1 MRIVYVYKIQ
11 RDCIIKLEDVHSVF
25 GKEAPLPESGTK
37 KKQLKKENFIM
48 KKQLS
53 ILLAA
58 TLLSGLLA
66 GCAAENTASGSE
78 STSAAAADS
87 NEIHLAVA
95 SPVTGDSAEY
105 GIHFNVGAEMAVE
118 KINAEGGINGRT
130 VVLESYDSKNDA
142 KEAAEVA
149 RLIGQNEQILATIG
163 DFSSTCCMA
172 TAPIYEENK
181 LVQVSPSAGLIDF
194 PRVGPYNFSTTG
206 VQEDDGPFL
215 INRVI
220 HEELGATSYAMV
232 YTNNDYGLNMLQYM
246 NEEAE
251 TLGITVTDTEAVAA
265 GEKDYTAIVSKM
277 RQTEPEVVVIV
288 ANYNEVANCVKQIR
302 QVGWD
307 VPIVISGSALTD
319 QLVELLGDD
328 VNGIY
333 SNIAFVP
340 SDNDEATQE
349 FTAEFTERASMPPSF
364 HSVSTYD
371 TVMLVCEAARTCGD
385 DLNRETL
392 RDALESYEGFE
403 GLMGPIEF
411 TEEGAV
417 HRGYKVVR
425 YEDGVLTSVSDY
437 MLAHDE

>member
-1 MRIVYVYKIQ
+1 
-11 RDCIIKLEDVHSVF
+11 
-25 GKEAPLPESGTK
+25 
-37 KKQLKKENFIM
+37 M
-48 KKQLS
+48 KKQ
-53 ILLAA
+53 IGVLLAA
-58 TLLSGLLA
+58 ALMSSLLA
-66 GCAAENTASGSE
+66 GCGTSASSSSSDGASAAET
-78 STSAAAADS
+78 S
-87 NEIHLAVA
+87 NEVHLAVA

-194 PRVGPYNFSTTG
+194 PRVGSYNFATTG

-220 HEELGATSYAMV
+220 HEELGAASYAMV
-232 YTNNDYGLNMLQYM
+232 YTNNDYGLNMLKYM

-251 TLGITVTDTEAVAA
+251 SLGITVTDTEAVAA

-340 SDNDEATQE
+340 SDDDEATKD

-385 DLNRETL
+385 NLTRDTL
-392 RDALESYEGFE
+392 RDALEAYEGFE

-417 HRGYKVVR
+417 HRGYKVVQ
-425 YEDGVLTSVSDY
+425 YQDGVLTSVSDY